1 MIVKY
6 FYGDRTPIIV
16 QSYHSTAGSKHVGTK
31 QVPVVTICGIYDEET
46 GKLSIGISRCSEKD
60 VFVKK
65 IGRDLA
71 RNRATTDPYIV
82 VNLEKGSR
90 FSEMFYDMAKILT
103 RKFTNGTYRL

>member
-6 FYGDRTPIIV
+6 FYGDRTPIV
-16 QSYHSTAGSKHVGTK
+16 VESYYSTGCKHISTK
-31 QVPVVTICGIYDEET
+31 QAPVVTICGIYDEET

-71 RNRATTDPYIV
+71 RNRATTNPYIV

-90 FSEMFYDMAKILT
+90 FSEIFHDLAKMLT
-103 RKFTNGTYRL
+103 RKFTNGTYKL